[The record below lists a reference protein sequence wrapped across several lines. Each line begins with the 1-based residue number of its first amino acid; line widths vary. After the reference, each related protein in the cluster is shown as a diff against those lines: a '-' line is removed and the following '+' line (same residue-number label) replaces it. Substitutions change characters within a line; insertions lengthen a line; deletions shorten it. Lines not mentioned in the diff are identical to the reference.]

1 MASHNQPK
9 EDILK
14 ALSTDMQNGLASAT
28 VLERQAQYG
37 PNKLKEKKKKTT
49 FQRFLDQFKDV
60 MILILIAAAI
70 VSFVLVCVDQHWG
83 ELFEPAL
90 ILLIVILNAIMGVY
104 QEGKAEKALD
114 ALKNMSAPH
123 ARVIRDGKEQIMDAA
138 GLVPGDIIKLEAG
151 DFVPADARLL
161 QSTGLKSEESALTGE
176 SVPSEK
182 DASVEVKEKAPIGDR
197 TNMVFSGCSITY
209 GTATA
214 VVTGTGMDTEMGK
227 IAGLLDNAGDTQT
240 PLQKKLAQLGKYLG
254 IVALAAC
261 AVIFVVGLFSDSME
275 IKDVFMTAV
284 SLAVSAI
291 PEGLPAIVTIV
302 LSIGVQRMVKKNA
315 LIRRLPAVETLGSAS
330 IICSDKTGTL
340 TQNRMT
346 LVKAYMDGQGSTED
360 ISPENSEAVRHLLCY
375 GTLCCD
381 GSVTFAE
388 DGKEQHIGDPTETSI
403 VLAAHKNGM
412 PKDDLNEKYPR
423 VAGIP
428 FDSDRKLMTTVNV
441 IDGKNVVIVKGAFD
455 MLAVRCVSGDLATAK
470 RVTEEMSENALRVL
484 AVAYKVIDTVPEDPT
499 SEELENGLIFMG
511 LVGMIDPPRP
521 ECKVAVAT
529 CRKAGIKPVMITGD
543 HVVTAS
549 AIARELGIL
558 EEGDRAITGAELD
571 AMTEEELDANVEKIS
586 VYARVS
592 PENKIRIVRA
602 WQKKGQVVSM
612 TGDGVN
618 DAPALKA
625 ADIGCAMGITGTDV
639 AKSAADMTLTDD
651 NFATIVDAVKEG
663 RGIYANIKK
672 VVGFLLGTNIGEVI
686 TVFVAMLLWQESPF
700 LSMQLLW
707 INLVTDSLPAIALGM
722 EPVEKDVMDHK
733 PKPKNEG
740 LFAGGLGLRV
750 VLMGA
755 MFAVLSLVAFF
766 LGSRVMT
773 PADMDALSVGRT
785 MAFMVLAMSQVI
797 QSFNMRSDKSIFK
810 IGLFSNHKLNWAA
823 LASILLVAFVLFVP
837 GVQTAFGLVY
847 LPWQL
852 YLVCAGLIILPTIIM
867 ELCKLTGLIR
877 NKA

>member
-9 EDILK
+9 EDLLK
-14 ALSTDMQNGLASAT
+14 TLSADAEQGLSAAA
-28 VLERQAQYG
+28 VRERQAQYG

-123 ARVIRDGKEQIMDAA
+123 ARVIRDGKEQIIDAA
-138 GLVPGDIIKLEAG
+138 DLVPGDIIKLEAG

-161 QSTGLKSEESALTGE
+161 QSTSLKSEESALTGE

-182 DASVEVKEKAPIGDR
+182 DANAEVTEKAPIGDR

-209 GTATA
+209 GTAVA
-214 VVTGTGMDTEMGK
+214 VVTGTGMNTEMGK
-227 IAGLLDNAGDTQT
+227 IAGLLDNAGDAQT

-261 AVIFVVGLFSDSME
+261 AVIFVVGLFSDTMK

-346 LVKAYMDGQGSTED
+346 LVKAYVDGKGTTED
-360 ISPENSEAVRHLLCY
+360 ITTENSEAVRALLLR
-375 GTLCCD
+375 GALCCD
-381 GSVTFAE
+381 GSVAFHE
-388 DGKEQHIGDPTETSI
+388 DGTEQHMGDPTETSI

-412 PKDDLNEKYPR
+412 PKDDINKQYPR

-441 IDGKNVVIVKGAFD
+441 MDGKNVVIVKGAFD
-455 MLAVRCVSGDLATAK
+455 MLAARCIAGDLETAK

-484 AVAYKVIDTVPEDPT
+484 AIACKTVDTVPENPT
-499 SEELENGLIFMG
+499 SEELENGLTFLG

-529 CRKAGIKPVMITGD
+529 CRRAGIKPVMITGD

-558 EEGDRAITGAELD
+558 EEGDMAITGAQLD
-571 AMTEEELDANVEKIS
+571 AMTEEELDANVQKIS

-602 WQKKGQVVSM
+602 WQRKGQVVSM

-686 TVFVAMLLWQESPF
+686 TVFLAMLFWQESPF

-722 EPVEKDVMDHK
+722 EPVEADVMDRK

-740 LFAGGLGLRV
+740 LFAGGLGVRV

-755 MFAVLSLVAFF
+755 MFAAISLVAFF

-773 PADMDALSVGRT
+773 PVGMNALSVGRT

-797 QSFNMRSDKSIFK
+797 QAFNMRSDKSIFK
-810 IGLFSNHKLNWAA
+810 IGPFGNHKLNWAA

-837 GVQTAFGLVY
+837 GVQGAFGLVY
-847 LPWQL
+847 LPWNL
-852 YLVCAGLIILPTIIM
+852 YLICAGLILLPTVIM
-867 ELCKLTGLIR
+867 ELCKLTGIIR
-877 NKA
+877 DKA